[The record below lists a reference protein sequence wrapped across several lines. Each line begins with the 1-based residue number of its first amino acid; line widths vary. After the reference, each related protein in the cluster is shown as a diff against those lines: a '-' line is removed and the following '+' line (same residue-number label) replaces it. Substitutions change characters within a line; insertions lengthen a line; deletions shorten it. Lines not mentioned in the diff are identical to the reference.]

1 MATLKTR
8 DFGTIELPIEA
19 IYTFPQGLY
28 GFDSEKEFALFTRLV
43 DDVHFLYLQS
53 THEPSLCFFVIEPWD
68 LFPSFDPELSREELN
83 DLEVES
89 VEELIFLSIAAIP
102 SNVKDMTLNIKSPIV
117 LNPVSQKGMQLILQN
132 VDYKVRFQPFPN
144 TLGGESQC

>member
-8 DFGTIELPIEA
+8 DFGSIELPIEA
-19 IYTFPQGLY
+19 IYQFPQGLY

-43 DDVHFLYLQS
+43 DDVNFLYLQS
-53 THEPSLCFFVIEPWD
+53 TNEPSLCFFVVEPWD
-68 LFPSFDPELSREELN
+68 LFPSFEPELSSEELK
-83 DLEVES
+83 DLDVES

-117 LNPVSQKGMQLILQN
+117 LNPVSQKGMQLILHN
-132 VDYKVRFQPFPN
+132 VDYKVRFQPFPSII
-144 TLGGESQC
+144 GGESQC